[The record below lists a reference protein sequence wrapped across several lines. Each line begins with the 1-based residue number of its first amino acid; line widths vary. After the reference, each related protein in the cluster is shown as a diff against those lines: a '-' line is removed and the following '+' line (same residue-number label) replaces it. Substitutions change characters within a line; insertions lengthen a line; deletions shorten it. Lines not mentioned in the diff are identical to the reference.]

1 MGHAD
6 ALAHH
11 KPLDLMEHGRVGN
24 VAVATVD
31 LAGGDHSQ
39 RRLARQHGAGL
50 HGRGVRAHEHLFG
63 NIQGI
68 LHVAGGVFGRHVES
82 FKIVVVD
89 FHFGAGGHVKAQA
102 LKNLADFFGHQ
113 GGGVQAAAPGRAT
126 RHRGVKTAQGLGFTP
141 GFKGCLAGFKQ
152 GIAAFFDAVGSLAH
166 GGALCGSKRRQLG
179 HDLGYAALA
188 TQNIHAQSLKG
199 IQRRSLAQTFFKFR
213 NQAFQCRNQIHSGY
227 PNAARRGFC

>member
-1 MGHAD
+1 M
-6 ALAHH
+6 
-11 KPLDLMEHGRVGN
+11 
-24 VAVATVD
+24 
-31 LAGGDHSQ
+31 
-39 RRLARQHGAGL
+39 
-50 HGRGVRAHEHLFG
+50 
-63 NIQGI
+63 
-68 LHVAGGVFGRHVES
+68 FGRHVER

-89 FHFGAGGHVKAQA
+89 FHFGAGGYVKAQT

-126 RHRGVKTAQGLGFTP
+126 GHRGVEAAQSLSLAAS
-141 GFKGCLAGFKQ
+141 FKGGLAGFKQ
-152 GIAAFFDAVGSLAH
+152 GVAALFDAVGSLAH
-166 GGALCGSKRRQLG
+166 GGAVCRSKRRQLG
-179 HDLGYAALA
+179 HDLGNAALA